1 MPNNLRSIQPD
12 QLSDRIELSDSSV
25 VIRDFESTSTE
36 VIKSVKELLL
46 SNKNLTPAAAISSLL
61 DLGAMVYQ
69 LGSTSTDIEHM
80 KNSARELTNKFEVST
95 ADVIQKFTSKVDDL
109 VHPEQGIF
117 NRVATETVDKTRDSI
132 NALFVGTTAPVTQEI
147 LSKVNEKLDSFAKEM
162 HRVIGQSSTNIN
174 DTFSM
179 DSENSPL
186 KALKSDLIQ
195 SSQNLNKQV
204 TDKIDAV
211 NARVEAITT
220 KRQMIMSSTKKG
232 LPFEAAVF
240 EVLAQ
245 IATASA
251 DEAVKTGQTAG
262 LIKNCKKG
270 DVTVAI
276 NKLASRGH
284 NVNIVF
290 EAKSMLMSREE
301 WRKELNLAMTNR
313 AAEVSVAV
321 VQTVDQMPGKS
332 RASIQDNQQLMVA
345 FDPESDDPAVLVCIY
360 NVAKAYAM
368 SRSLEGTQVNFKVIQ
383 EAVQQLQSSI
393 SDLESIEG
401 AIKTSHKSLE
411 KIDSARINIKGTIQ
425 NQSQRL
431 SSLIGS
437 NLQEQEENAKAN

>member
-1 MPNNLRSIQPD
+1 MTHNLRSITPD
-12 QLSDRIELSDSSV
+12 KPSGQVELSDSAV
-25 VIRDFESTSTE
+25 FINNFESTSTE
-36 VIKSVKELLL
+36 VIKSIKDLLV
-46 SNKNLTPAAAISSLL
+46 SNKNSTPVAAVDSLL
-61 DLGAMVYQ
+61 NLGAMVYQ

-80 KNSARELTNKFEVST
+80 KNSARELANIFEAST
-95 ADVIQKFTSKVDDL
+95 EDVIHKFTSKVDDL
-109 VHPEQGIF
+109 VHPEQGIIS
-117 NRVATETVDKTRDSI
+117 RVAIETVDKTRDSI
-132 NALFVGTTAPVTQEI
+132 NALFVGNTAPVTQEI
-147 LSKVNEKLDSFAKEM
+147 LSKVNEKLDTFAKEM

-174 DTFSM
+174 ETFSM

-186 KALKSDLIQ
+186 KALKSDLIE

-211 NARVEAITT
+211 NAKVEAINT
-220 KRQMIMSSTKKG
+220 KRQIIMNSTKKG
-232 LPFEAAVF
+232 LPFEDSVF

-251 DEAVKTGQTAG
+251 DEAIKTGQTSG

-270 DVTVAI
+270 DVTVSV

-290 EAKSMLMSREE
+290 EAKSMAMSRDE

-313 AAEVSVAV
+313 SAEISVAV
-321 VQTVDQMPGKS
+321 VQTVDQMPNKS
-332 RASIQDNQQLMVA
+332 RTSIQDNQQLMVA
-345 FDPESDDPAVLVCIY
+345 FDPEFDDPAVLACIY
-360 NVAKAYAM
+360 NVAKAYAV

-383 EAVQQLQSSI
+383 EAVQQLQFSI

-401 AIKTSHKSLE
+401 ALKTSHKALE

-431 SSLIGS
+431 SSLIGCNS
-437 NLQEQEENAKAN
+437 QSEDASA

>member
-1 MPNNLRSIQPD
+1 MTYNLRSIRPD
-12 QLSDRIELSDSSV
+12 KPSGQVELSDSAV
-25 VIRDFESTSTE
+25 FINNFESTSTE
-36 VIKSVKELLL
+36 VIKSIKDLLV
-46 SNKNLTPAAAISSLL
+46 SNKNSTPIAAVDSLL
-61 DLGAMVYQ
+61 NLGAMVYQ

-80 KNSARELTNKFEVST
+80 KNSARELANIFEAST
-95 ADVIQKFTSKVDDL
+95 EDVIHKFTSKVDDL
-109 VHPEQGIF
+109 VHPEQGIL
-117 NRVATETVDKTRDSI
+117 NRVAIETVDKTRDSI
-132 NALFVGTTAPVTQEI
+132 NALFVGNTAPVTQEI
-147 LSKVNEKLDSFAKEM
+147 LSKVNEKLDTFAKEM

-174 DTFSM
+174 ETFSM

-186 KALKSDLIQ
+186 KALKSDLIE
-195 SSQNLNKQV
+195 SSQNLSKQV

-211 NARVEAITT
+211 NAKVEAINT
-220 KRQMIMSSTKKG
+220 KRQIIMNSTKKG
-232 LPFEAAVF
+232 LPFEDSVF

-251 DEAVKTGQTAG
+251 DEAIKTGQTSG

-270 DVTVAI
+270 DVTVSV

-290 EAKSMLMSREE
+290 EAKSMAMSRDE

-313 AAEVSVAV
+313 AAEISVAV
-321 VQTVDQMPGKS
+321 VQTVDQMPNKS
-332 RASIQDNQQLMVA
+332 RTSIQDNQQLMVA
-345 FDPESDDPAVLVCIY
+345 FDPEFDDPAVLACIY
-360 NVAKAYAM
+360 NVAKAYAV

-383 EAVQQLQSSI
+383 EAVQQLQFSI

-401 AIKTSHKSLE
+401 ALKTSHKALE

-431 SSLIGS
+431 SSLIGC
-437 NLQEQEENAKAN
+437 NLQSEDASA

>member
-1 MPNNLRSIQPD
+1 MTYNLRSIRLDQPSG
-12 QLSDRIELSDSSV
+12 QVELSDSAV
-25 VIRDFESTSTE
+25 FINNFESTSTE
-36 VIKSVKELLL
+36 VIKSIKDLLV
-46 SNKNLTPAAAISSLL
+46 SNKNSTPVAAVDSILN
-61 DLGAMVYQ
+61 LGAMVYQ
-69 LGSTSTDIEHM
+69 LGSSSTDIEHM
-80 KNSARELTNKFEVST
+80 KNSARELANIFEAST
-95 ADVIQKFTSKVDDL
+95 EDVIHKFTSKVDDL
-109 VHPEQGIF
+109 VHPEQGIL
-117 NRVATETVDKTRDSI
+117 NRVAIETVDKTRDSI
-132 NALFVGTTAPVTQEI
+132 NALFVGNTAPVTQEI
-147 LSKVNEKLDSFAKEM
+147 LSKVNEKLDTFAKEM

-174 DTFSM
+174 ETFSM

-186 KALKSDLIQ
+186 KALKSDLIE

-211 NARVEAITT
+211 NAKVEAINT
-220 KRQMIMSSTKKG
+220 KRQLIMNSTKKG
-232 LPFEAAVF
+232 LPFEDSVF

-251 DEAVKTGQTAG
+251 DEAIKTGQTSG

-270 DVTVAI
+270 DVTVSV

-284 NVNIVF
+284 NVNVVF
-290 EAKSMLMSREE
+290 EAKSMAMSRDE

-313 AAEVSVAV
+313 AAEISVAV
-321 VQTVDQMPGKS
+321 VQTVDQMPNKS
-332 RASIQDNQQLMVA
+332 RTSIQDNQQLMVA
-345 FDPESDDPAVLVCIY
+345 FDPEFDDPAVLACIY
-360 NVAKAYAM
+360 NVAKAYAV

-383 EAVQQLQSSI
+383 EAVQQLQFSI

-401 AIKTSHKSLE
+401 ALKTSHKALE

-437 NLQEQEENAKAN
+437 NLQSEDVSA

>member
-1 MPNNLRSIQPD
+1 MTNNLRSISPD
-12 QLSDRIELSDSSV
+12 QASGQVELSDSV
-25 VIRDFESTSTE
+25 IVIRNFESTSTE
-36 VIKSVKELLL
+36 VIKSIKDLLA
-46 SNKNLTPAAAISSLL
+46 SNKNSTTTDAVCSLL
-61 DLGAMVYQ
+61 NLGAMVYQ

-80 KNSARELTNKFEVST
+80 KNSARELTNKFEAST
-95 ADVIQKFTSKVDDL
+95 EDVIHKFTSKVDDL
-109 VHPEQGIF
+109 VHPEQGILS
-117 NRVATETVDKTRDSI
+117 RVAIETVDKTRDSI
-132 NALFVGTTAPVTQEI
+132 NALFVGNTAPVTQEI

-162 HRVIGQSSTNIN
+162 HRVIGQSSKNIN

-186 KALKSDLIQ
+186 KALKSDLIE

-211 NARVEAITT
+211 NAKVEAINT
-220 KRQMIMSSTKKG
+220 KRQIIMNSTKKG
-232 LPFEAAVF
+232 LPFEDAVF

-245 IATASA
+245 IATASG
-251 DEAVKTGQTAG
+251 DEAVKTGQTSG

-270 DVTVAI
+270 DVTVSV
-276 NKLASRGH
+276 NKLTSRGH
-284 NVNIVF
+284 NVNVVF
-290 EAKSMLMSREE
+290 EAKSMAMSRDE

-313 AAEVSVAV
+313 AAEISVAV

-332 RASIQDNQQLMVA
+332 RTSIQDNQQLMVA
-345 FDPESDDPAVLVCIY
+345 FDPEVDDIAVLACIY
-360 NVAKAYAM
+360 NVAKAYAV

-383 EAVQQLQSSI
+383 EAVQQLQASI

-401 AIKTSHKSLE
+401 AIKTSYKSLE

-437 NLQEQEENAKAN
+437 TLQNKEKSA

>member
-1 MPNNLRSIQPD
+1 MPNNLRSIRPD
-12 QLSDRIELSDSSV
+12 QVSGQVELSDSSV

-36 VIKSVKELLL
+36 VIKSVRDLLL
-46 SNKNLTPAAAISSLL
+46 SNKNITPATAISSLL

-109 VHPEQGIF
+109 VHPEQGIL
-117 NRVATETVDKTRDSI
+117 NRVAIETVDKTRDSI

-186 KALKSDLIQ
+186 KALKSDLIE

-211 NARVEAITT
+211 NARVEAIST

-232 LPFEAAVF
+232 LPFEDAVF

-251 DEAVKTGQTAG
+251 DEAVKTGQTSG

-290 EAKSMLMSREE
+290 EAKSMCISREE

-313 AAEVSVAV
+313 AAEISVAV

-332 RASIQDNQQLMVA
+332 RTSIQDNQQLMVA
-345 FDPESDDPAVLVCIY
+345 FDPETDDPAVLACIY

-383 EAVQQLQSSI
+383 EAVQKLQSSI

-437 NLQEQEENAKAN
+437 NLQEQEENA

>member
-1 MPNNLRSIQPD
+1 MTYNLRSIRPD
-12 QLSDRIELSDSSV
+12 EPSGQVELSDSAV
-25 VIRDFESTSTE
+25 FINNFESTSTE
-36 VIKSVKELLL
+36 VIKSIKDLLV
-46 SNKNLTPAAAISSLL
+46 SNKNSTPVVAVDSLL
-61 DLGAMVYQ
+61 NLGAMVYQ

-80 KNSARELTNKFEVST
+80 KNSARELANIFEAST
-95 ADVIQKFTSKVDDL
+95 EDVIHKFTSKVDDL
-109 VHPEQGIF
+109 VHPEQGILS
-117 NRVATETVDKTRDSI
+117 RVAIETVDKTRDSI
-132 NALFVGTTAPVTQEI
+132 NALFVGNTAPVTQEI
-147 LSKVNEKLDSFAKEM
+147 LSKVNEKLDTFAKEM

-174 DTFSM
+174 ETFSM

-186 KALKSDLIQ
+186 KALKSDLIE

-211 NARVEAITT
+211 NAKVEAINT
-220 KRQMIMSSTKKG
+220 KRQIIMNSTKKG
-232 LPFEAAVF
+232 LPFEDSVF

-251 DEAVKTGQTAG
+251 DEAIKTGQTSG

-270 DVTVAI
+270 DVTVSV

-290 EAKSMLMSREE
+290 EAKSMAMSRDE

-313 AAEVSVAV
+313 AAEISVAV
-321 VQTVDQMPGKS
+321 VQTVDQMPNKS
-332 RASIQDNQQLMVA
+332 RTSIQDNQQLMVA
-345 FDPESDDPAVLVCIY
+345 FDPEFDDPAVLACIY
-360 NVAKAYAM
+360 NVAKAYAV

-383 EAVQQLQSSI
+383 EAVQQLQFSI

-401 AIKTSHKSLE
+401 ALKTSHKALE

-431 SSLIGS
+431 SSLIGC
-437 NLQEQEENAKAN
+437 NLQSEDASA

>member
-1 MPNNLRSIQPD
+1 MTYNLRSIRPD
-12 QLSDRIELSDSSV
+12 KPSGQVELSDSAV
-25 VIRDFESTSTE
+25 FINNFESTSTE
-36 VIKSVKELLL
+36 VIKSIRDLLV
-46 SNKNLTPAAAISSLL
+46 SNKNSTPVAAVDSLL
-61 DLGAMVYQ
+61 NLGAMVYQ

-80 KNSARELTNKFEVST
+80 KNSARELANIFEAST
-95 ADVIQKFTSKVDDL
+95 EDVIHKFTSKVDDL
-109 VHPEQGIF
+109 VHPEQGILS
-117 NRVATETVDKTRDSI
+117 RVAIETVDKTRDSI
-132 NALFVGTTAPVTQEI
+132 NALFVGNTAPVTHEI
-147 LSKVNEKLDSFAKEM
+147 LSKVNEKLDTFAKEM

-186 KALKSDLIQ
+186 KALKSDLIE

-211 NARVEAITT
+211 NAKVEAINT
-220 KRQMIMSSTKKG
+220 KRQIIMNSTKKG
-232 LPFEAAVF
+232 LPFEDSVF

-251 DEAVKTGQTAG
+251 DDAIKTGQTSG

-270 DVTVAI
+270 DVTVSV

-290 EAKSMLMSREE
+290 EAKSMAMSRDE

-313 AAEVSVAV
+313 AAEISVAV
-321 VQTVDQMPGKS
+321 VQTVDQMPNKS
-332 RASIQDNQQLMVA
+332 RTSIQDNQQLMVA
-345 FDPESDDPAVLVCIY
+345 FDPEFDDPAVLVCIY
-360 NVAKAYAM
+360 NVAKAYAV

-383 EAVQQLQSSI
+383 EAVQQLQFSI

-401 AIKTSHKSLE
+401 ALKTSHKALE

-431 SSLIGS
+431 SSLIGC
-437 NLQEQEENAKAN
+437 NLQSEDASA

>member
-1 MPNNLRSIQPD
+1 MTYNLRSIRPD
-12 QLSDRIELSDSSV
+12 KPSGQVELSDSAV
-25 VIRDFESTSTE
+25 FINNFESTSTE
-36 VIKSVKELLL
+36 VIKSIRDLLV
-46 SNKNLTPAAAISSLL
+46 SNKNSTPVAAVDSLL
-61 DLGAMVYQ
+61 NLGAMVYQ

-80 KNSARELTNKFEVST
+80 KNSARELANIFEAST
-95 ADVIQKFTSKVDDL
+95 EDVIHKFTSKVDDL
-109 VHPEQGIF
+109 VHPEQGILS
-117 NRVATETVDKTRDSI
+117 RVAIETVDKTRDSI
-132 NALFVGTTAPVTQEI
+132 NALFVGNTAPVTQEI
-147 LSKVNEKLDSFAKEM
+147 LSKVNEKLDTFAKEM

-186 KALKSDLIQ
+186 KALKSDLIE

-211 NARVEAITT
+211 NAKIEAINT
-220 KRQMIMSSTKKG
+220 KRQIIMNSTKKG
-232 LPFEAAVF
+232 LPFEDSVF

-251 DEAVKTGQTAG
+251 DEAIKTGQTSG

-270 DVTVAI
+270 DVTVSV

-290 EAKSMLMSREE
+290 EAKSMAMSRDE

-313 AAEVSVAV
+313 AAEISVAV
-321 VQTVDQMPGKS
+321 VQTVDQMPNKS
-332 RASIQDNQQLMVA
+332 RTSIQDNQQLMVA
-345 FDPESDDPAVLVCIY
+345 FDPEFDDPAVLACIY
-360 NVAKAYAM
+360 NVAKAYAV

-383 EAVQQLQSSI
+383 EAVQQLQFSI

-401 AIKTSHKSLE
+401 ALKTSHKALE

-431 SSLIGS
+431 SSLIGC
-437 NLQEQEENAKAN
+437 NLQSEDASA

>member
-1 MPNNLRSIQPD
+1 MTYNLRSIRPD
-12 QLSDRIELSDSSV
+12 EPSGQVELSDSAV
-25 VIRDFESTSTE
+25 FINNFESTSTE
-36 VIKSVKELLL
+36 VVKSIKDLLV
-46 SNKNLTPAAAISSLL
+46 SNKNSTPVAAVDSLL
-61 DLGAMVYQ
+61 NLGAMVYQ

-80 KNSARELTNKFEVST
+80 KNSARELANIFEAST
-95 ADVIQKFTSKVDDL
+95 EDVIHKFTSKVDDL
-109 VHPEQGIF
+109 VHPEQGILS
-117 NRVATETVDKTRDSI
+117 RVAIETVDKTRESI
-132 NALFVGTTAPVTQEI
+132 NALFVGNTAPVTQEI
-147 LSKVNEKLDSFAKEM
+147 LSKVNEKLDTFAKEM

-174 DTFSM
+174 ETFSM

-186 KALKSDLIQ
+186 KALKSDLIE

-211 NARVEAITT
+211 NAKVEAINT
-220 KRQMIMSSTKKG
+220 KRQIIMNSTKKG
-232 LPFEAAVF
+232 LPFEDSVF

-251 DEAVKTGQTAG
+251 DEAIKTGQTSG

-270 DVTVAI
+270 DVTVSV

-290 EAKSMLMSREE
+290 EAKSMAMSRDE

-313 AAEVSVAV
+313 AAEISVAV
-321 VQTVDQMPGKS
+321 VQTVDQMPNKS
-332 RASIQDNQQLMVA
+332 RTSIQDNQQLMVA
-345 FDPESDDPAVLVCIY
+345 FDPEFDDPAVLACIY
-360 NVAKAYAM
+360 NVAKAYAV

-383 EAVQQLQSSI
+383 EAVQQLQFSI

-401 AIKTSHKSLE
+401 ALKTSHKALE

-431 SSLIGS
+431 SSLIGC
-437 NLQEQEENAKAN
+437 NLQSEDASA

>member
-1 MPNNLRSIQPD
+1 MTNNLRSIRPD
-12 QLSDRIELSDSSV
+12 QASGQVEVSDSV
-25 VIRDFESTSTE
+25 IVIRSFESTSTE
-36 VIKSVKELLL
+36 VIKSIKDLLA
-46 SNKNLTPAAAISSLL
+46 SNKNSTTTDAVCSLL
-61 DLGAMVYQ
+61 NLGAMVYQ

-80 KNSARELTNKFEVST
+80 KNSARELTNKFEAST
-95 ADVIQKFTSKVDDL
+95 EDVIHKFTSKVDDL
-109 VHPEQGIF
+109 VHPEQGILS
-117 NRVATETVDKTRDSI
+117 RVAIETVDKTRDSI
-132 NALFVGTTAPVTQEI
+132 NALFVGNTAPVTQEI

-186 KALKSDLIQ
+186 KALKSDLIE

-211 NARVEAITT
+211 NAEVEAINT
-220 KRQMIMSSTKKG
+220 KRQIIMNSTKKG
-232 LPFEAAVF
+232 LPFEDAVF

-245 IATASA
+245 IATASG
-251 DEAVKTGQTAG
+251 DEAVKTGQTSG

-270 DVTVAI
+270 DVTVSV
-276 NKLASRGH
+276 NKLTSRGH
-284 NVNIVF
+284 NVNVVF
-290 EAKSMLMSREE
+290 EAKSMAMSRDE

-313 AAEVSVAV
+313 AAEISVAV

-332 RASIQDNQQLMVA
+332 RTSIQDNQQLMVA
-345 FDPESDDPAVLVCIY
+345 FDPEVDDLAVLACIY
-360 NVAKAYAM
+360 NVAKAYAV

-383 EAVQQLQSSI
+383 EAVQQLQASI

-401 AIKTSHKSLE
+401 AIKTSYKSLE

-437 NLQEQEENAKAN
+437 TLQNKEKSA

>member
-1 MPNNLRSIQPD
+1 MTYNLRSIRLDKPSGQV
-12 QLSDRIELSDSSV
+12 ELSDSAV
-25 VIRDFESTSTE
+25 FINNFESTSTE
-36 VIKSVKELLL
+36 VIKSIRDLLV
-46 SNKNLTPAAAISSLL
+46 SNKNSTPVAAVDSLL
-61 DLGAMVYQ
+61 NLGAMVYQ

-80 KNSARELTNKFEVST
+80 KNSARELANIFEAST
-95 ADVIQKFTSKVDDL
+95 EDVIHKFTSKVDDL
-109 VHPEQGIF
+109 VHPEQGILS
-117 NRVATETVDKTRDSI
+117 RVAIETVDKTRDSI
-132 NALFVGTTAPVTQEI
+132 NALFVGNTAPVTQEI
-147 LSKVNEKLDSFAKEM
+147 LSKVNEKLDTFAKEM

-186 KALKSDLIQ
+186 KALKSDLIE

-211 NARVEAITT
+211 NAKVEAINT
-220 KRQMIMSSTKKG
+220 KRQIIMNSTKKG
-232 LPFEAAVF
+232 LPFEDSVF

-245 IATASA
+245 IATASG
-251 DEAVKTGQTAG
+251 DEAIKTGQTSG

-270 DVTVAI
+270 DVTVSV

-290 EAKSMLMSREE
+290 EAKSMAMSRDE

-313 AAEVSVAV
+313 AAEISVAV
-321 VQTVDQMPGKS
+321 VQTVDQMPNKS
-332 RASIQDNQQLMVA
+332 RTSIQDNQQLMVA
-345 FDPESDDPAVLVCIY
+345 FDPEFDDPAVLACIY
-360 NVAKAYAM
+360 NVAKAYAV

-383 EAVQQLQSSI
+383 EAVQQLQFSI

-401 AIKTSHKSLE
+401 ALKTSHKALE

-431 SSLIGS
+431 SSLIGC
-437 NLQEQEENAKAN
+437 NLQSEDASA

>member
-1 MPNNLRSIQPD
+1 MTYNLRSIRPD
-12 QLSDRIELSDSSV
+12 KPSGQVELSDSAV
-25 VIRDFESTSTE
+25 FINNFESTSTE
-36 VIKSVKELLL
+36 VIKSIKDLLV
-46 SNKNLTPAAAISSLL
+46 SNKNSTPVAAVDSLL
-61 DLGAMVYQ
+61 NLGAMVYQ

-80 KNSARELTNKFEVST
+80 KNSARELANIFEAST
-95 ADVIQKFTSKVDDL
+95 EDVIHKFTTKVDDL
-109 VHPEQGIF
+109 VHPEQGILS
-117 NRVATETVDKTRDSI
+117 RVAIETVDKTRDSI
-132 NALFVGTTAPVTQEI
+132 NALFVGNTAPVTQEI
-147 LSKVNEKLDSFAKEM
+147 LSKVNEKLDTFAKEM

-174 DTFSM
+174 ETFSM

-186 KALKSDLIQ
+186 KALKSDLIE

-211 NARVEAITT
+211 NAKVEAINT
-220 KRQMIMSSTKKG
+220 KRQIIMNSTKKG
-232 LPFEAAVF
+232 LPFEDSVF

-251 DEAVKTGQTAG
+251 DEAIKTGQTSG

-270 DVTVAI
+270 DVTVSV

-290 EAKSMLMSREE
+290 EAKSMAMSRDE

-313 AAEVSVAV
+313 AAEISVAV
-321 VQTVDQMPGKS
+321 VQTVDQMPNKS
-332 RASIQDNQQLMVA
+332 RTSIQDNQQLMVA
-345 FDPESDDPAVLVCIY
+345 FDPEFDDPAVLACIY
-360 NVAKAYAM
+360 NVAKAYAV

-383 EAVQQLQSSI
+383 EAVQQLQFSI

-401 AIKTSHKSLE
+401 ALKTSHKALE

-431 SSLIGS
+431 SSLIGC
-437 NLQEQEENAKAN
+437 NLQSKDASA

>member
-1 MPNNLRSIQPD
+1 MTNNLRSIRPD
-12 QLSDRIELSDSSV
+12 QASGQVEVSDSV
-25 VIRDFESTSTE
+25 IVIRNFESTSTE
-36 VIKSVKELLL
+36 VIKSIKDLLA
-46 SNKNLTPAAAISSLL
+46 SNKNSTTTDAVCSLL
-61 DLGAMVYQ
+61 NLGAMVYQ

-80 KNSARELTNKFEVST
+80 KNSARELTNKFEAST
-95 ADVIQKFTSKVDDL
+95 EDVIHKFTSKVDDL
-109 VHPEQGIF
+109 VHPEQGILS
-117 NRVATETVDKTRDSI
+117 RVAIETVDKTRDSI
-132 NALFVGTTAPVTQEI
+132 NALFVGNTAPVTQEI

-186 KALKSDLIQ
+186 KALKSDLIE

-211 NARVEAITT
+211 NAKVEAINT
-220 KRQMIMSSTKKG
+220 KRQIIMNSTKKG
-232 LPFEAAVF
+232 LPFEDAVF

-245 IATASA
+245 IATASG
-251 DEAVKTGQTAG
+251 DEAVKTGQTSG

-270 DVTVAI
+270 DVTVSV
-276 NKLASRGH
+276 NKLTSRGH
-284 NVNIVF
+284 NVNVVF
-290 EAKSMLMSREE
+290 EAKSMAMSRDE

-313 AAEVSVAV
+313 AAEISVAV

-332 RASIQDNQQLMVA
+332 RTSIQDNQQLMVA
-345 FDPESDDPAVLVCIY
+345 FDPEVDDLAVLACIY
-360 NVAKAYAM
+360 NVAKAYAV

-383 EAVQQLQSSI
+383 EAVQQLQASI

-401 AIKTSHKSLE
+401 AIKTSYKSLE

-437 NLQEQEENAKAN
+437 TLQNKEKSA

>member
-1 MPNNLRSIQPD
+1 MTYNLRSIRPD
-12 QLSDRIELSDSSV
+12 KPSGQVELSDSAV
-25 VIRDFESTSTE
+25 FINNFESTSTE
-36 VIKSVKELLL
+36 VIKSIKDLLV
-46 SNKNLTPAAAISSLL
+46 SNKNSTPVAAVDSLL
-61 DLGAMVYQ
+61 NLGAMVYQ

-80 KNSARELTNKFEVST
+80 KNSARELANIFEAST
-95 ADVIQKFTSKVDDL
+95 EDVIHKFTSKVDDL
-109 VHPEQGIF
+109 VHPEQGIL
-117 NRVATETVDKTRDSI
+117 NRVAIETVDKTRDSI
-132 NALFVGTTAPVTQEI
+132 NALFVGNTAPVTQEI
-147 LSKVNEKLDSFAKEM
+147 LSKVNEKLDTFAKEM

-174 DTFSM
+174 ETFSM

-186 KALKSDLIQ
+186 KALKSDLIE

-211 NARVEAITT
+211 NAKVEAINT
-220 KRQMIMSSTKKG
+220 KRQIIMNSTKKG
-232 LPFEAAVF
+232 IPFEDSVF

-251 DEAVKTGQTAG
+251 DEAIKTGQTSG

-270 DVTVAI
+270 DVTVSV

-290 EAKSMLMSREE
+290 EAKSMAMSRDE

-313 AAEVSVAV
+313 AAEISVAV
-321 VQTVDQMPGKS
+321 VQTVDQMPNKS
-332 RASIQDNQQLMVA
+332 RTSIQDNQQLMVA
-345 FDPESDDPAVLVCIY
+345 FDPEFDDPAVLACIY
-360 NVAKAYAM
+360 NVAKAYAV

-383 EAVQQLQSSI
+383 EAVQQLQFSI

-401 AIKTSHKSLE
+401 ALKTSHKALE

-431 SSLIGS
+431 SSLIGC
-437 NLQEQEENAKAN
+437 NLQSEDASA

>member
-1 MPNNLRSIQPD
+1 MTYNLRSIRPD
-12 QLSDRIELSDSSV
+12 KPSGQVELSDSAV
-25 VIRDFESTSTE
+25 FINNFESTSTE
-36 VIKSVKELLL
+36 VIKSIKDLLV
-46 SNKNLTPAAAISSLL
+46 SNKNSTPVAAVDSLL
-61 DLGAMVYQ
+61 NLGAMVYQ

-80 KNSARELTNKFEVST
+80 KNSARELANIFEAST
-95 ADVIQKFTSKVDDL
+95 EDVIHKFTSKVDDL
-109 VHPEQGIF
+109 VHPEQGIL
-117 NRVATETVDKTRDSI
+117 NRVAIETVDKTRDSI
-132 NALFVGTTAPVTQEI
+132 NALFVGNTAPVTQEI
-147 LSKVNEKLDSFAKEM
+147 LSKVNEKLDTFAKEM

-174 DTFSM
+174 ETFSM

-186 KALKSDLIQ
+186 KALKSDLIE

-211 NARVEAITT
+211 NAKVEAINT
-220 KRQMIMSSTKKG
+220 KRQIIMNSTKKG
-232 LPFEAAVF
+232 LPFEDSVF

-245 IATASA
+245 ISTASA
-251 DEAVKTGQTAG
+251 DEAIKTGQTSG

-270 DVTVAI
+270 DVTVSV

-290 EAKSMLMSREE
+290 EAKSMAMSRDE

-313 AAEVSVAV
+313 AAEISVAV
-321 VQTVDQMPGKS
+321 VQTVDQMPNKS
-332 RASIQDNQQLMVA
+332 RTSIQDNQQLMVA
-345 FDPESDDPAVLVCIY
+345 FDPEFDDPAVLACIY
-360 NVAKAYAM
+360 NVAKAYAV

-383 EAVQQLQSSI
+383 EAVQQLQFSI

-401 AIKTSHKSLE
+401 ALKTSHKALE

-431 SSLIGS
+431 SSLIGC
-437 NLQEQEENAKAN
+437 NLQSEDASA

>member
-1 MPNNLRSIQPD
+1 MTYNLRSIRPD
-12 QLSDRIELSDSSV
+12 KPSGQVELSDSAV
-25 VIRDFESTSTE
+25 FINNFESTSTE
-36 VIKSVKELLL
+36 VIKSIKDLLV
-46 SNKNLTPAAAISSLL
+46 SNKNSTPVAAVDSLL
-61 DLGAMVYQ
+61 NLGAMVYQ

-80 KNSARELTNKFEVST
+80 KNSARELANIFEAST
-95 ADVIQKFTSKVDDL
+95 EDVIHKFTSKVDDL
-109 VHPEQGIF
+109 VHPEQGIL
-117 NRVATETVDKTRDSI
+117 NRVAIETVDKTRDSI
-132 NALFVGTTAPVTQEI
+132 NALFVGNTAPVTQEI
-147 LSKVNEKLDSFAKEM
+147 LSKVNEKLDTFAKEM

-174 DTFSM
+174 ETFSM

-186 KALKSDLIQ
+186 KALKSDLIE

-211 NARVEAITT
+211 NAKVEAINT
-220 KRQMIMSSTKKG
+220 KRQIIMNSTKKG
-232 LPFEAAVF
+232 LPFEDSVF

-251 DEAVKTGQTAG
+251 DEAIKTGQTSG

-270 DVTVAI
+270 DVTVSV

-290 EAKSMLMSREE
+290 EAKSMAMSRDE

-313 AAEVSVAV
+313 AAEISVAV
-321 VQTVDQMPGKS
+321 VQTVDQMPNKS
-332 RASIQDNQQLMVA
+332 RTSIQDNQQLMVA
-345 FDPESDDPAVLVCIY
+345 FDPEFDDPAVLACIY
-360 NVAKAYAM
+360 NVAKAYAV

-383 EAVQQLQSSI
+383 EAVQQLQFSI

-401 AIKTSHKSLE
+401 ALKTSHKALE

-431 SSLIGS
+431 SSLIGC
-437 NLQEQEENAKAN
+437 NLQSKDASA

>member
-1 MPNNLRSIQPD
+1 MTYNLRSIRPD
-12 QLSDRIELSDSSV
+12 EPSGQVELSDSAV
-25 VIRDFESTSTE
+25 FINNFESTSTE
-36 VIKSVKELLL
+36 VVKSIKDLLV
-46 SNKNLTPAAAISSLL
+46 SNKNSTPVAAVDSLL
-61 DLGAMVYQ
+61 NLGAMVYQ
-69 LGSTSTDIEHM
+69 LGSTSTDVEHM
-80 KNSARELTNKFEVST
+80 KNSARELANIFEAST
-95 ADVIQKFTSKVDDL
+95 EDVIHKFTSKVDDL
-109 VHPEQGIF
+109 VHPEQGILS
-117 NRVATETVDKTRDSI
+117 RVAIETVDKTRESI
-132 NALFVGTTAPVTQEI
+132 NALFVGNTAPVTQEI
-147 LSKVNEKLDSFAKEM
+147 LSKVNEKLDTFAKEM

-186 KALKSDLIQ
+186 KALKSDLIE

-211 NARVEAITT
+211 NAKVDAINT
-220 KRQMIMSSTKKG
+220 KRQIIMNSTKKG
-232 LPFEAAVF
+232 LPFEDSIF

-251 DEAVKTGQTAG
+251 DEAIKTGQTSG

-270 DVTVAI
+270 DVTVSV
-276 NKLASRGH
+276 NKLSSRGH

-290 EAKSMLMSREE
+290 EAKSMAMSRDE

-313 AAEVSVAV
+313 AAEISVAV
-321 VQTVDQMPGKS
+321 VQTVDQMPNKS
-332 RASIQDNQQLMVA
+332 RTSIQDNQQLMVA
-345 FDPESDDPAVLVCIY
+345 FDPEFDDPAVLACIY
-360 NVAKAYAM
+360 NVAKAYAV

-383 EAVQQLQSSI
+383 EAVQQLQFSI

-401 AIKTSHKSLE
+401 ALKTSHKALE

-431 SSLIGS
+431 SSLIGC
-437 NLQEQEENAKAN
+437 NLQSEDASA

>member
-1 MPNNLRSIQPD
+1 M
-12 QLSDRIELSDSSV
+12 SDSAV
-25 VIRDFESTSTE
+25 FINNFESTSTE
-36 VIKSVKELLL
+36 VIKSIKDLLV
-46 SNKNLTPAAAISSLL
+46 SNKNSTPVAAVDSLL
-61 DLGAMVYQ
+61 NLGAMVYQ

-80 KNSARELTNKFEVST
+80 KNSARELANIFEAST
-95 ADVIQKFTSKVDDL
+95 EDVIHKFTSKVDDL
-109 VHPEQGIF
+109 VHPEQGIL
-117 NRVATETVDKTRDSI
+117 NRVAIETVDKTRDSI
-132 NALFVGTTAPVTQEI
+132 NALFVGNAAPVTQEI
-147 LSKVNEKLDSFAKEM
+147 LSKVNEKLDTFAKEM

-174 DTFSM
+174 ETFSM

-186 KALKSDLIQ
+186 KALKSDLIE

-211 NARVEAITT
+211 NAKVEAINT
-220 KRQMIMSSTKKG
+220 KRQIIMNSTKKG
-232 LPFEAAVF
+232 IPFEDSVF

-251 DEAVKTGQTAG
+251 DEAIKTGQTSG

-270 DVTVAI
+270 DVTVSV

-290 EAKSMLMSREE
+290 EAKSMAMSRDE

-313 AAEVSVAV
+313 AAEISVAV
-321 VQTVDQMPGKS
+321 VQTVDQMPNKS
-332 RASIQDNQQLMVA
+332 RTSIQDNQQLMVA
-345 FDPESDDPAVLVCIY
+345 FDPEFDDPAVLACIY
-360 NVAKAYAM
+360 NVAKAYAV
-368 SRSLEGTQVNFKVIQ
+368 SRSVEGTQVNFKVIQ
-383 EAVQQLQSSI
+383 EAVQQLLFSI

-401 AIKTSHKSLE
+401 ALKTSHKALE

-431 SSLIGS
+431 SSLIGC
-437 NLQEQEENAKAN
+437 NLQSEDASA

>member
-1 MPNNLRSIQPD
+1 MTYNLRSIRPD
-12 QLSDRIELSDSSV
+12 KPSGQVELSDSAV
-25 VIRDFESTSTE
+25 FINNFESTSTE
-36 VIKSVKELLL
+36 VIKSIKDLLV
-46 SNKNLTPAAAISSLL
+46 SNKNSTPVAAVDSLL
-61 DLGAMVYQ
+61 NLGAMVYQ

-80 KNSARELTNKFEVST
+80 KNSARELANIFEAST
-95 ADVIQKFTSKVDDL
+95 EDVIHKFTSKVDDL
-109 VHPEQGIF
+109 VHPEQGIL
-117 NRVATETVDKTRDSI
+117 NRVAIETVDKTRDSI
-132 NALFVGTTAPVTQEI
+132 NALFVGNTAPVTQEI
-147 LSKVNEKLDSFAKEM
+147 LSKVNEKLDTFAKEM

-174 DTFSM
+174 ETFSM

-186 KALKSDLIQ
+186 KALKSDLIE

-211 NARVEAITT
+211 NAKVEAINT
-220 KRQMIMSSTKKG
+220 KRQIIMNSTKKG
-232 LPFEAAVF
+232 IPFEDSVF

-251 DEAVKTGQTAG
+251 DEAIKTGQTSG

-270 DVTVAI
+270 DVTVSV

-290 EAKSMLMSREE
+290 EAKSMAMSRDE

-313 AAEVSVAV
+313 AAEISVAV
-321 VQTVDQMPGKS
+321 VQFVDQMPNKS
-332 RASIQDNQQLMVA
+332 RTSIQDNQQLMVA
-345 FDPESDDPAVLVCIY
+345 FDPEFDDPAVLACIY
-360 NVAKAYAM
+360 NVAKAYAV

-383 EAVQQLQSSI
+383 EAVQQLQFSI

-401 AIKTSHKSLE
+401 ALKTSHKALE

-431 SSLIGS
+431 SSLIGC
-437 NLQEQEENAKAN
+437 NLQSEDASA

>member
-1 MPNNLRSIQPD
+1 MTYNLRSIRPD
-12 QLSDRIELSDSSV
+12 KPSGQVELSDSAV
-25 VIRDFESTSTE
+25 FINNFESTSTE
-36 VIKSVKELLL
+36 VIKSIKDLLV
-46 SNKNLTPAAAISSLL
+46 SNKNSTPVAAVDSLL
-61 DLGAMVYQ
+61 NLGAMVYQ

-80 KNSARELTNKFEVST
+80 KNSARELANIFEAST
-95 ADVIQKFTSKVDDL
+95 EDVIHKFTSKVDDL
-109 VHPEQGIF
+109 VHPEQGIL
-117 NRVATETVDKTRDSI
+117 NRVAIETVDKTRDSI
-132 NALFVGTTAPVTQEI
+132 NALFVGNTAPVTQEI
-147 LSKVNEKLDSFAKEM
+147 LSKVNEKLDTFAKEM

-174 DTFSM
+174 ETFSM

-186 KALKSDLIQ
+186 KALKSDLIE
-195 SSQNLNKQV
+195 SSQNLSKQV

-211 NARVEAITT
+211 NAKVEAINT
-220 KRQMIMSSTKKG
+220 KRQIIMNSTKKG
-232 LPFEAAVF
+232 LPFEDSVF

-251 DEAVKTGQTAG
+251 DEAIKTGQTSG

-270 DVTVAI
+270 DVTVSV

-290 EAKSMLMSREE
+290 EAKSMAMSRDE

-313 AAEVSVAV
+313 AAEISVAV
-321 VQTVDQMPGKS
+321 VQTVDQMPNKS
-332 RASIQDNQQLMVA
+332 RTSIQDNQQLMVA
-345 FDPESDDPAVLVCIY
+345 FDPEFDDPAVLACIY
-360 NVAKAYAM
+360 NVAKAYAV

-383 EAVQQLQSSI
+383 EAVQQLQFSI

-401 AIKTSHKSLE
+401 ALKTSHKALE

-431 SSLIGS
+431 SSLIGC
-437 NLQEQEENAKAN
+437 NLQSEDASA

>member
-1 MPNNLRSIQPD
+1 MTNNLRSIRPD
-12 QLSDRIELSDSSV
+12 QASGQVEVSDSV
-25 VIRDFESTSTE
+25 IVIRNFESTSTE
-36 VIKSVKELLL
+36 VIKSIKDLLA
-46 SNKNLTPAAAISSLL
+46 SNKNSTTTDAVCSLL
-61 DLGAMVYQ
+61 NLGAMVYQ

-80 KNSARELTNKFEVST
+80 KNSARELTNKFEAST
-95 ADVIQKFTSKVDDL
+95 EDVIHKFTSKVDDL
-109 VHPEQGIF
+109 VHPEQGILS
-117 NRVATETVDKTRDSI
+117 RVAIETVDKTRDSI
-132 NALFVGTTAPVTQEI
+132 NALFVGNTAPVTQEI

-186 KALKSDLIQ
+186 KALKSDLIE

-211 NARVEAITT
+211 NAKVEAINT
-220 KRQMIMSSTKKG
+220 KRQIIMNSTKKG
-232 LPFEAAVF
+232 LPFEDAVF

-245 IATASA
+245 IATASG
-251 DEAVKTGQTAG
+251 DEAVKTGQTSG

-270 DVTVAI
+270 DVTVSV
-276 NKLASRGH
+276 NKLTSRGH
-284 NVNIVF
+284 NINVVF
-290 EAKSMLMSREE
+290 EAKSMAMSRDE

-313 AAEVSVAV
+313 AAEISVAV

-332 RASIQDNQQLMVA
+332 RTSIQDNQQLMVA
-345 FDPESDDPAVLVCIY
+345 FDPEVDDLAVLACIY
-360 NVAKAYAM
+360 NVAKAYAV

-383 EAVQQLQSSI
+383 EAVQQLQASI

-401 AIKTSHKSLE
+401 AIKTSYKSLE

-437 NLQEQEENAKAN
+437 TLQNKEKSA

>member
-1 MPNNLRSIQPD
+1 MTYNLRSIRPD
-12 QLSDRIELSDSSV
+12 EPSGQVELSDSAV
-25 VIRDFESTSTE
+25 FINNFESTSTE
-36 VIKSVKELLL
+36 VVKSIKDLLV
-46 SNKNLTPAAAISSLL
+46 SNKNSTPVAAVDSLL
-61 DLGAMVYQ
+61 NLGAMVYQ
-69 LGSTSTDIEHM
+69 LGSTSTDVEHM
-80 KNSARELTNKFEVST
+80 KNSARELANIFEAST
-95 ADVIQKFTSKVDDL
+95 EDVIHKFTSKVDDL
-109 VHPEQGIF
+109 VHPEQGILS
-117 NRVATETVDKTRDSI
+117 RVAIETVDKTRESI
-132 NALFVGTTAPVTQEI
+132 NALFVGNTAPVTQEI
-147 LSKVNEKLDSFAKEM
+147 LSKVNEKLDTFAKEM

-186 KALKSDLIQ
+186 KALKSDLIE

-211 NARVEAITT
+211 NAKVEAINT
-220 KRQMIMSSTKKG
+220 KRQIIMNSTKKG
-232 LPFEAAVF
+232 LPFEDSIF

-251 DEAVKTGQTAG
+251 DEAIKTGQTSG

-270 DVTVAI
+270 DVTVSV
-276 NKLASRGH
+276 NKLSSRGH

-290 EAKSMLMSREE
+290 EAKSMAMSRDE

-313 AAEVSVAV
+313 AAEISVAV
-321 VQTVDQMPGKS
+321 VQTVDQMPNKS
-332 RASIQDNQQLMVA
+332 RTSIQDNQQLLVA
-345 FDPESDDPAVLVCIY
+345 FDPEFDDPAVLVCIY
-360 NVAKAYAM
+360 NVAKAYAV

-383 EAVQQLQSSI
+383 EAVQQLQFSI

-401 AIKTSHKSLE
+401 ALKTSHKALE

-431 SSLIGS
+431 SSLIGCNS
-437 NLQEQEENAKAN
+437 QSEDASA

>member
-1 MPNNLRSIQPD
+1 MTYNLRSIRPD
-12 QLSDRIELSDSSV
+12 EPSGQVELSDSAV
-25 VIRDFESTSTE
+25 FINNFESTSAE
-36 VIKSVKELLL
+36 VIKSIKDLLV
-46 SNKNLTPAAAISSLL
+46 SNKNSTPVAAVDSLL
-61 DLGAMVYQ
+61 NLGAMVYQ

-80 KNSARELTNKFEVST
+80 KNSARELANIFEAST
-95 ADVIQKFTSKVDDL
+95 EDVIHKFTSKVDDL
-109 VHPEQGIF
+109 VHPEQGILS
-117 NRVATETVDKTRDSI
+117 RVAIETVDKTRDSI
-132 NALFVGTTAPVTQEI
+132 NALFVGNTAPVTQEI
-147 LSKVNEKLDSFAKEM
+147 LSKVNEKLDTFAKEM

-174 DTFSM
+174 ETFSM

-186 KALKSDLIQ
+186 KALKSDLIE

-211 NARVEAITT
+211 NAKVEAINT
-220 KRQMIMSSTKKG
+220 KRQIIMNSTKKG
-232 LPFEAAVF
+232 LPFEDSVF

-251 DEAVKTGQTAG
+251 DEAIKTGQTSG

-270 DVTVAI
+270 DVTVSV

-290 EAKSMLMSREE
+290 EAKSMAMSRDE

-313 AAEVSVAV
+313 AAEISVAV
-321 VQTVDQMPGKS
+321 VQTVDQMPNKS
-332 RASIQDNQQLMVA
+332 RTSIQDNQQLMVA
-345 FDPESDDPAVLVCIY
+345 FDPEFDDPAVLACIY
-360 NVAKAYAM
+360 NVAKAYAV

-383 EAVQQLQSSI
+383 EAVQQLQFSI

-401 AIKTSHKSLE
+401 ALKTSHKALE

-431 SSLIGS
+431 SSLIGC
-437 NLQEQEENAKAN
+437 NLQSEDASA

>member
-1 MPNNLRSIQPD
+1 MTYNLRSIRPD
-12 QLSDRIELSDSSV
+12 EPSGQVELSDSTV
-25 VIRDFESTSTE
+25 FINNFESTSTE
-36 VIKSVKELLL
+36 VIKSIKDLLV
-46 SNKNLTPAAAISSLL
+46 SNKNSTPVAAVDSLL
-61 DLGAMVYQ
+61 NLGAMVYQ

-80 KNSARELTNKFEVST
+80 KNSARELANIFEAST
-95 ADVIQKFTSKVDDL
+95 EDVIHKFTSKVDDL
-109 VHPEQGIF
+109 VHPEQGILS
-117 NRVATETVDKTRDSI
+117 RVAIETVDKTRDSI
-132 NALFVGTTAPVTQEI
+132 NALFVGNTAPVTQEI
-147 LSKVNEKLDSFAKEM
+147 LSKVDTFAKEM

-174 DTFSM
+174 ETFSM

-186 KALKSDLIQ
+186 KALKSDLIE

-211 NARVEAITT
+211 NAKVEAINT
-220 KRQMIMSSTKKG
+220 KRQIIMNSTKKG
-232 LPFEAAVF
+232 LPFEDSVF

-251 DEAVKTGQTAG
+251 DEAIKTGQTSG

-270 DVTVAI
+270 DVTVSV

-290 EAKSMLMSREE
+290 EAKSMAMSRDE

-313 AAEVSVAV
+313 AAEISVAV
-321 VQTVDQMPGKS
+321 VQTVDQMPNKS
-332 RASIQDNQQLMVA
+332 RTSIQDNQQLLVA
-345 FDPESDDPAVLVCIY
+345 FDPEFDDPAVLACIY
-360 NVAKAYAM
+360 NVAKAYAV

-383 EAVQQLQSSI
+383 EAVQQLQFSI

-401 AIKTSHKSLE
+401 ALKTSHKALE

-431 SSLIGS
+431 SSLIGC
-437 NLQEQEENAKAN
+437 NLQSEDASA

>member
-1 MPNNLRSIQPD
+1 MTYNLRSIRPD
-12 QLSDRIELSDSSV
+12 EPSGQVELSDSAV
-25 VIRDFESTSTE
+25 FINNFESTSAE
-36 VIKSVKELLL
+36 VIKSIKDLLV
-46 SNKNLTPAAAISSLL
+46 SNKNSTPVAAVDSLL
-61 DLGAMVYQ
+61 NLGAMVYQ

-80 KNSARELTNKFEVST
+80 KNSARELANIFEAST
-95 ADVIQKFTSKVDDL
+95 EDVIHKFTSKVDDL
-109 VHPEQGIF
+109 VHPEQGILS
-117 NRVATETVDKTRDSI
+117 RVAIETVDKTRESI
-132 NALFVGTTAPVTQEI
+132 NALFVGNTAPVTQEI
-147 LSKVNEKLDSFAKEM
+147 LSKVNEKLDTFAKEM

-174 DTFSM
+174 ETFSM

-186 KALKSDLIQ
+186 KALKSDLIE

-204 TDKIDAV
+204 SDKIDAV
-211 NARVEAITT
+211 NAKVEAINT
-220 KRQMIMSSTKKG
+220 KRQIIMNSTKKG
-232 LPFEAAVF
+232 LPFEDSVF

-251 DEAVKTGQTAG
+251 DEAIKTGQTSG

-270 DVTVAI
+270 DVTVSV

-290 EAKSMLMSREE
+290 EAKSMAMSRDE

-313 AAEVSVAV
+313 AAEISVAV
-321 VQTVDQMPGKS
+321 VQTVDQMPNKS
-332 RASIQDNQQLMVA
+332 RTSIQDNQQLMVA
-345 FDPESDDPAVLVCIY
+345 FDPEFDDPAVLACIY
-360 NVAKAYAM
+360 NVAKAYAV

-383 EAVQQLQSSI
+383 EAVQQLQFSI

-401 AIKTSHKSLE
+401 ALKTSHKALE

-431 SSLIGS
+431 SSLIGC
-437 NLQEQEENAKAN
+437 NLQSEDASA

>member
-1 MPNNLRSIQPD
+1 MTYNLRSIRPD
-12 QLSDRIELSDSSV
+12 EPSGQVELSDSAV
-25 VIRDFESTSTE
+25 FINNFESTSTE
-36 VIKSVKELLL
+36 VVKSIKDLLV
-46 SNKNLTPAAAISSLL
+46 SNKNSTPVAAVDSLL
-61 DLGAMVYQ
+61 NLGAMVYQ
-69 LGSTSTDIEHM
+69 LGSTSTDVEHM
-80 KNSARELTNKFEVST
+80 KNSARELANIFEAST
-95 ADVIQKFTSKVDDL
+95 EDVIHKFTSKVDDL
-109 VHPEQGIF
+109 VHPEQGIL
-117 NRVATETVDKTRDSI
+117 NRVAIETVDKTRDSI
-132 NALFVGTTAPVTQEI
+132 NALFVGNTAPVTQEI
-147 LSKVNEKLDSFAKEM
+147 LSKVNEKLDTFAKEM

-174 DTFSM
+174 ETFSM

-186 KALKSDLIQ
+186 KALKSDLIE

-211 NARVEAITT
+211 NAKVEAINT
-220 KRQMIMSSTKKG
+220 KRQIIMNSTKKG
-232 LPFEAAVF
+232 LPFEDSVF

-251 DEAVKTGQTAG
+251 DEAIKTGQTSG

-270 DVTVAI
+270 DVTVSV

-290 EAKSMLMSREE
+290 EAKSMAMSRDE

-313 AAEVSVAV
+313 AAEISVAV
-321 VQTVDQMPGKS
+321 VQTVDQMPNKS
-332 RASIQDNQQLMVA
+332 RTSIQDNQQLMVA
-345 FDPESDDPAVLVCIY
+345 FDPEFDDPAVLACIY
-360 NVAKAYAM
+360 NVAKAYAV

-383 EAVQQLQSSI
+383 EAVQQLQFSI

-401 AIKTSHKSLE
+401 ALKTSHKALE

-431 SSLIGS
+431 SSLIGC
-437 NLQEQEENAKAN
+437 NLQSEDASA

>member
-1 MPNNLRSIQPD
+1 MTYNLRSIRPD
-12 QLSDRIELSDSSV
+12 EPSGQVELSDSAV
-25 VIRDFESTSTE
+25 FINNFESTSTE
-36 VIKSVKELLL
+36 VIKSIKDLLV
-46 SNKNLTPAAAISSLL
+46 SSKNSTPVAAVDSLL
-61 DLGAMVYQ
+61 NLGAMVYQ

-80 KNSARELTNKFEVST
+80 KNSARELANIFEAST
-95 ADVIQKFTSKVDDL
+95 EDVIHKFTSKVDDL
-109 VHPEQGIF
+109 VHPEQGILS
-117 NRVATETVDKTRDSI
+117 RVAIETVNKTRDSI
-132 NALFVGTTAPVTQEI
+132 NALFVGNTAPVTQEI
-147 LSKVNEKLDSFAKEM
+147 LSKVNEKLDTFAKEM

-174 DTFSM
+174 ETFSM

-186 KALKSDLIQ
+186 KALKSDLIE

-211 NARVEAITT
+211 NAKVEAINT
-220 KRQMIMSSTKKG
+220 KRQIIMNSTKKG
-232 LPFEAAVF
+232 LPFEDSVF

-251 DEAVKTGQTAG
+251 DEAIKTGQTSG

-270 DVTVAI
+270 DVTVSV

-290 EAKSMLMSREE
+290 EAKSMAMSRDE

-313 AAEVSVAV
+313 AAEISVAV
-321 VQTVDQMPGKS
+321 VQTVDQMPNKS
-332 RASIQDNQQLMVA
+332 RTSIQDNQQLMVA
-345 FDPESDDPAVLVCIY
+345 FDPEFDDPAVLACIY
-360 NVAKAYAM
+360 NVAKAYAV

-383 EAVQQLQSSI
+383 EAVQQLQFSI

-401 AIKTSHKSLE
+401 ALKTSHKALE

-431 SSLIGS
+431 SSLIGC
-437 NLQEQEENAKAN
+437 NLQSEDASA

>member
-1 MPNNLRSIQPD
+1 MTNNLRSIRPD
-12 QLSDRIELSDSSV
+12 QASGQVEVSDSV
-25 VIRDFESTSTE
+25 IVIRSFESTSTE
-36 VIKSVKELLL
+36 VIKSIKDLLA
-46 SNKNLTPAAAISSLL
+46 SNKNSTTTDAVCSLL
-61 DLGAMVYQ
+61 NLGAMVYQ

-80 KNSARELTNKFEVST
+80 KNSARELTNKFEAST
-95 ADVIQKFTSKVDDL
+95 EDVIHKFTSKVDDL
-109 VHPEQGIF
+109 VHPEQGILS
-117 NRVATETVDKTRDSI
+117 RVAIETVDKTRDSI
-132 NALFVGTTAPVTQEI
+132 NALFVGNTAPVTQEI

-186 KALKSDLIQ
+186 KALKSDLIE

-211 NARVEAITT
+211 NAKVEAINT
-220 KRQMIMSSTKKG
+220 KRQIIMNSTKKG
-232 LPFEAAVF
+232 LPFEDAVF

-245 IATASA
+245 IATASG
-251 DEAVKTGQTAG
+251 DEAVKTGQTSG

-270 DVTVAI
+270 DVTVSV
-276 NKLASRGH
+276 NKLTSRGH
-284 NVNIVF
+284 NVNVVF
-290 EAKSMLMSREE
+290 EAKSMAMSRDE

-313 AAEVSVAV
+313 AAEISVAV

-332 RASIQDNQQLMVA
+332 RTSIQDNQQLMVA
-345 FDPESDDPAVLVCIY
+345 FDPEVDDLAVLACIY
-360 NVAKAYAM
+360 NVAKAYAV

-383 EAVQQLQSSI
+383 EAVQQLQASI

-401 AIKTSHKSLE
+401 AIKTSYKSLE

-437 NLQEQEENAKAN
+437 TLQNKEKSA

>member
-1 MPNNLRSIQPD
+1 MTYNLRSIRPD
-12 QLSDRIELSDSSV
+12 EPSGQVELSDSAV
-25 VIRDFESTSTE
+25 FINNFESTSTE
-36 VIKSVKELLL
+36 VVKSIKDLLV
-46 SNKNLTPAAAISSLL
+46 SNKNSTPVAAVDSLL
-61 DLGAMVYQ
+61 NLGAMVYQ

-80 KNSARELTNKFEVST
+80 KNSARELANIFEAST
-95 ADVIQKFTSKVDDL
+95 EDVIHKFTSKVDDL
-109 VHPEQGIF
+109 VHPEQGILS
-117 NRVATETVDKTRDSI
+117 RVAIETVDKTRDSI
-132 NALFVGTTAPVTQEI
+132 NALFVGNTAPVTQEI
-147 LSKVNEKLDSFAKEM
+147 LSKVNEKLDTFAKEM

-186 KALKSDLIQ
+186 KALKSDLIE

-211 NARVEAITT
+211 NAKVEAINT
-220 KRQMIMSSTKKG
+220 KRQIIMNSTKKG
-232 LPFEAAVF
+232 LPFEDSVF

-251 DEAVKTGQTAG
+251 DDAIKTGQTSG

-270 DVTVAI
+270 DVTVSV
-276 NKLASRGH
+276 NKLTSRGH

-290 EAKSMLMSREE
+290 EAKSMAMSRDE

-313 AAEVSVAV
+313 AAEISVAV
-321 VQTVDQMPGKS
+321 VQTVDQMPNKS
-332 RASIQDNQQLMVA
+332 RTSIQDNQQLMVA
-345 FDPESDDPAVLVCIY
+345 FDPEFDDPAVLACIY
-360 NVAKAYAM
+360 NVAKAYAV

-383 EAVQQLQSSI
+383 EAVQQLQFSI

-401 AIKTSHKSLE
+401 ALKTSHKALE

-431 SSLIGS
+431 SSLIGC
-437 NLQEQEENAKAN
+437 NLQSEDASA

>member
-1 MPNNLRSIQPD
+1 MTYNLRAIRPD
-12 QLSDRIELSDSSV
+12 EPSGQVELSDSAV
-25 VIRDFESTSTE
+25 FINNFESTSTE
-36 VIKSVKELLL
+36 VIKSIKDLLV
-46 SNKNLTPAAAISSLL
+46 SNKNSTPVAAVDSLL
-61 DLGAMVYQ
+61 NLGAMVYQ

-80 KNSARELTNKFEVST
+80 KNSARELANIFEAST
-95 ADVIQKFTSKVDDL
+95 EDVIHKFTSKVDDL
-109 VHPEQGIF
+109 VHPEQGILS
-117 NRVATETVDKTRDSI
+117 RVAIETVDKTRDSI
-132 NALFVGTTAPVTQEI
+132 NALFVGNTAPVTQEI
-147 LSKVNEKLDSFAKEM
+147 LSKVNEKLDTFAKEM

-174 DTFSM
+174 ETFSM

-186 KALKSDLIQ
+186 KALKSDLIE

-211 NARVEAITT
+211 SAKVEAINT
-220 KRQMIMSSTKKG
+220 KRQIIMNSTKKG
-232 LPFEAAVF
+232 LPFEDSVF

-251 DEAVKTGQTAG
+251 DEAIKTGQTSG

-270 DVTVAI
+270 DVTVSV

-290 EAKSMLMSREE
+290 EAKSMAMSRDE

-313 AAEVSVAV
+313 AAEISVAV
-321 VQTVDQMPGKS
+321 VQTVDQMPNKS
-332 RASIQDNQQLMVA
+332 RTSIQDNQQLMVA
-345 FDPESDDPAVLVCIY
+345 FDPEFDDPAVLACIY
-360 NVAKAYAM
+360 NVAKAYAV

-383 EAVQQLQSSI
+383 EAVQQLQFSI

-401 AIKTSHKSLE
+401 ALKTSHKALE

-431 SSLIGS
+431 SSLIGC
-437 NLQEQEENAKAN
+437 NLQSEDASA

>member
-1 MPNNLRSIQPD
+1 MTYNLRSIRPD
-12 QLSDRIELSDSSV
+12 EPSGQVELSDSTV
-25 VIRDFESTSTE
+25 FINNFESTSTE
-36 VIKSVKELLL
+36 VIKSIKDLLV
-46 SNKNLTPAAAISSLL
+46 SNKNSTPVAAVDSLL
-61 DLGAMVYQ
+61 NLGAMVYQ

-80 KNSARELTNKFEVST
+80 KNSARELANIFEAST
-95 ADVIQKFTSKVDDL
+95 EDVIHKFTSKVDDL
-109 VHPEQGIF
+109 VHPEQGILS
-117 NRVATETVDKTRDSI
+117 RVAIETVDKTRDSI
-132 NALFVGTTAPVTQEI
+132 NALFVGNTAPVTQEI
-147 LSKVNEKLDSFAKEM
+147 LSKVNEKLDTFAKEM

-174 DTFSM
+174 ETFSM

-186 KALKSDLIQ
+186 KALKSDLIE

-211 NARVEAITT
+211 NAKVEAINT
-220 KRQMIMSSTKKG
+220 KRQIIMNSTKKG
-232 LPFEAAVF
+232 LPFEDSVF

-251 DEAVKTGQTAG
+251 DEAIKTGQTSG

-270 DVTVAI
+270 DVTVSV

-290 EAKSMLMSREE
+290 EAKSMAMSRDE

-313 AAEVSVAV
+313 AAEISVAV
-321 VQTVDQMPGKS
+321 VQTVDQMPNKS
-332 RASIQDNQQLMVA
+332 RTSIQDNQQLLVA
-345 FDPESDDPAVLVCIY
+345 FDPEFDDPAVLACIY
-360 NVAKAYAM
+360 NVAKAYAV

-383 EAVQQLQSSI
+383 EAVQQLQFSI

-401 AIKTSHKSLE
+401 ALKTSHKALE

-431 SSLIGS
+431 SSLIGCNS
-437 NLQEQEENAKAN
+437 QSEDASA

>member
-1 MPNNLRSIQPD
+1 MTYNLRSIRPD
-12 QLSDRIELSDSSV
+12 EPSGQVELSDCAV
-25 VIRDFESTSTE
+25 FINNFESTSAE
-36 VIKSVKELLL
+36 VIKSIKDLLV
-46 SNKNLTPAAAISSLL
+46 SNKNSTPVAAVDSLL
-61 DLGAMVYQ
+61 NLGAMVYQ
-69 LGSTSTDIEHM
+69 LGSTSTDVEHM
-80 KNSARELTNKFEVST
+80 KNSARELANIFEAST
-95 ADVIQKFTSKVDDL
+95 EDVIHKFTSKVDDL
-109 VHPEQGIF
+109 VHPEQGILS
-117 NRVATETVDKTRDSI
+117 RVAIETVDKTRDSI
-132 NALFVGTTAPVTQEI
+132 NALFVGNTAPVTQEI
-147 LSKVNEKLDSFAKEM
+147 LSKVNEKLDTFAKEM

-174 DTFSM
+174 ETFSM

-186 KALKSDLIQ
+186 KALKSDLIE

-211 NARVEAITT
+211 NAKVEAINT
-220 KRQMIMSSTKKG
+220 KRQIIMNSTKKG
-232 LPFEAAVF
+232 LPFEDSVF

-251 DEAVKTGQTAG
+251 DEAIKTGQTSG

-270 DVTVAI
+270 DVTVSV

-290 EAKSMLMSREE
+290 EAKSMAMSRDE

-313 AAEVSVAV
+313 AAEISVAV
-321 VQTVDQMPGKS
+321 VQTVDQMPNKS
-332 RASIQDNQQLMVA
+332 RTSIQDNQQLMVA
-345 FDPESDDPAVLVCIY
+345 FDPEFDDPAVLACIY
-360 NVAKAYAM
+360 NVAKAYAV

-383 EAVQQLQSSI
+383 EAVQQLQFSI

-401 AIKTSHKSLE
+401 ALKTSHKALE

-431 SSLIGS
+431 SSLIGC
-437 NLQEQEENAKAN
+437 NLQSEDASA

>member
-1 MPNNLRSIQPD
+1 MTYNLRSIRPD
-12 QLSDRIELSDSSV
+12 EPSGQVELSDSAV
-25 VIRDFESTSTE
+25 FINNFESTSTE
-36 VIKSVKELLL
+36 VIKSIKDLLV
-46 SNKNLTPAAAISSLL
+46 SNKNSTPVAAVDSLL
-61 DLGAMVYQ
+61 NLGGMVYQ

-80 KNSARELTNKFEVST
+80 KNSARELANIFEAST
-95 ADVIQKFTSKVDDL
+95 EDVIHKFTSKVDDL
-109 VHPEQGIF
+109 VHPEQGILS
-117 NRVATETVDKTRDSI
+117 RVAIETVDKTRDSI
-132 NALFVGTTAPVTQEI
+132 NALFVGNTAPVTQEI
-147 LSKVNEKLDSFAKEM
+147 LSKVNEKLDTFAKEM

-174 DTFSM
+174 ETFSM

-186 KALKSDLIQ
+186 KALKSDLIE

-211 NARVEAITT
+211 NAKVEAINT
-220 KRQMIMSSTKKG
+220 KRQIIMNSTKKG
-232 LPFEAAVF
+232 LPFEDSVF

-245 IATASA
+245 IAMASA
-251 DEAVKTGQTAG
+251 DEAIKTGQTSG

-270 DVTVAI
+270 DVTVSV

-290 EAKSMLMSREE
+290 EAKSMAMSRDE

-313 AAEVSVAV
+313 AAEISVAV
-321 VQTVDQMPGKS
+321 VQTVDQMPNKS
-332 RASIQDNQQLMVA
+332 RTSIQDNQQLMVA
-345 FDPESDDPAVLVCIY
+345 FDPEFDDPAVLACIY
-360 NVAKAYAM
+360 NVAKAYAV

-383 EAVQQLQSSI
+383 EAVQQLQFSI

-401 AIKTSHKSLE
+401 ALKTSHKALE

-431 SSLIGS
+431 SSLIGC
-437 NLQEQEENAKAN
+437 NLQSEDASA